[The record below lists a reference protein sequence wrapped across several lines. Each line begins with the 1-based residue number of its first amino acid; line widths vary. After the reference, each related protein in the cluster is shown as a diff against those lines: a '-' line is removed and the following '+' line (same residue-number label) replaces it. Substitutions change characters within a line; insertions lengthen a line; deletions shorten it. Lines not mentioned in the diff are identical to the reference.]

1 MAPDPTRDEHPD
13 DSPDDAHGESI
24 DEAWARIVAGYERGP
39 DEARHPWP
47 ESEDLVAGDDDRDGT
62 AAPQPEEP
70 VRAPRVGADDEGHYV
85 PPHPP
90 PLPRPTGLVGAAW
103 VGLLGGPL
111 LLLVATVLGWR
122 LPTLLTAAA
131 VVGFVGG
138 LVFLIARMDNRGPG
152 GWDNGAQV

>member
-1 MAPDPTRDEHPD
+1 MTPDPTRDEHPEE
-13 DSPDDAHGESI
+13 SPDDAHGESV
-24 DEAWARIVAGYERGP
+24 DDAWARIVAGYEREP
-39 DEARHPWP
+39 DPARHPWP
-47 ESEDLVAGDDDRDGT
+47 ESEDATTDDEDGADQ
-62 AAPQPEEP
+62 AAPPSEQP
-70 VRAPRVGADDEGHYV
+70 VRAPPAAPDDEDHYV

-122 LPTLLTAAA
+122 LPTLLTGAA
-131 VVGFVGG
+131 VLGFVGG